1 MASENLQQMNTLPF
15 AERICDHNC
24 TSEPYKSKFYDGL
37 KCAVNEA
44 GGKVIFFDTY
54 VMYLAKSRFN
64 DIKKYKKRL
73 KFA

>member
-15 AERICDHNC
+15 AER
-24 TSEPYKSKFYDGL
+24 KFYDGL

-54 VMYLAKSRFN
+54 VMYLAKKP
-64 DIKKYKKRL
+64 I
-73 KFA
+73 